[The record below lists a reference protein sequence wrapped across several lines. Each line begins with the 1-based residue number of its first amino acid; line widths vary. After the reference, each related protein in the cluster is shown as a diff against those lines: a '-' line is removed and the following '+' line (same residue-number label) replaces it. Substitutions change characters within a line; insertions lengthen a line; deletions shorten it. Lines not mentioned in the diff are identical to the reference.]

1 MGDLVAVEVTQG
13 NIVPDVDA
21 EGVVDYR
28 LIEALSSDAEG
39 SSSQMHGKVVGVLK
53 RNMKRY
59 FGSVDPSTI
68 IVDESDGGCLVEFVS
83 VDKNTPRI
91 LIRVKS
97 IEEVSRKRLAVV
109 IDSWPIDS
117 QFPLGHIVSFLGDI
131 GDKEVETDI
140 ILNELGITRKEFSTA
155 VMACLPPDDWVITEE
170 CLKGRLDL
178 RSLPIASVDPPGCKD
193 IDDALHCVRLP
204 NGRWQVGVH
213 IADVTHFVKPGSALD
228 KEAAERS
235 TSTYLV
241 DRRLDMLPSLLTTEL
256 CSLRSSEE
264 HLAFSVL
271 WEMDDEANIIDVQF
285 GKSVIDS
292 KASLT
297 YDQAQVIIDT
307 HNEVESSLQTS
318 IKNLNKLAKILKK
331 RRLEAGALTLASP
344 EVRFKLDAETQ
355 DPTDLSL
362 YNIKESNS
370 MVEEWMLLA
379 NITVSKKILK
389 HFPTLGVLRRHQP
402 PSRDQFVPLLLSAR
416 VAGFELDIT
425 NSRTLADSLDLAVR
439 EDDSMF
445 NKLLRMLATRCM
457 MPAQYFC
464 SGEIS
469 KDQWHHYGLA
479 TQVYTHFTSPIRRYA
494 DVVVH
499 RLLAAS
505 LGIEQLP
512 NEYTDRKQMQE
523 LCSHMN
529 KRHRAAQHA
538 QRASVAIYSVAYF
551 RNNPIVEDAYIMEIH
566 DDTVKVMVPKFGI
579 ESAVS
584 YDALA
589 KSFGADVA
597 TVNPERNRLDF
608 TGTNSTVSSISLLQK
623 VSVRV
628 VVEDISY
635 GLGKVVLQCI

>member
-1 MGDLVAVEVTQG
+1 MK
-13 NIVPDVDA
+13 
-21 EGVVDYR
+21 
-28 LIEALSSDAEG
+28 
-39 SSSQMHGKVVGVLK
+39 HG
-53 RNMKRY
+53 
-59 FGSVDPSTI
+59 T
-68 IVDESDGGCLVEFVS
+68 
-83 VDKNTPRI
+83 
-91 LIRVKS
+91 
-97 IEEVSRKRLAVV
+97 
-109 IDSWPIDS
+109 
-117 QFPLGHIVSFLGDI
+117 
-131 GDKEVETDI
+131 
-140 ILNELGITRKEFSTA
+140 
-155 VMACLPPDDWVITEE
+155 
-170 CLKGRLDL
+170 
-178 RSLPIASVDPPGCKD
+178 
-193 IDDALHCVRLP
+193 
-204 NGRWQVGVH
+204 
-213 IADVTHFVKPGSALD
+213 ALD

-271 WEMDDEANIIDVQF
+271 WEMDDEANILDVQF

-297 YDQAQVIIDT
+297 YDQAQVIIDSQKE
-307 HNEVESSLQTS
+307 NLSSLEIS

-344 EVRFKLDAETQ
+344 EVRFKLDAETH

-402 PSRDQFVPLLLSAR
+402 PSHDQFVPLLLSAR

-439 EDDSMF
+439 NDDAMF

-505 LGIEQLP
+505 LGIEPLP
-512 NEYTDRKQMQE
+512 VDYTDRRQMQE

-538 QRASVAIYSVAYF
+538 QRASVAIYSVIFF
-551 RNNPIVEDAYIMEIH
+551 RNNPISEDAYVMEMQ
-566 DDTVKVMVPKFGI
+566 DDCLRLLVPKYGI
-579 ESAVS
+579 ESAIHYS
-584 YDALA
+584 
-589 KSFGADVA
+589 SFLSRINASRYE
-597 TVNPERNRLDF
+597 VNPERNQIDF
-608 TGTNSTVSSISLLQK
+608 FNVEESVSRIRLLQRIPVK
-623 VSVRV
+623 I
-628 VVEDISY
+628 VVEDNSY